1 MMKAIFVL
9 TLTLY
14 FISIR
19 SLAASS
25 IQIDN
30 NGYSNILIA
39 LPPNLEKTEDRSR
52 MINNLK
58 ASWFCE
64 VEHYIGVRHFP
75 EAPSKH
81 NLLCRE
87 EGTWFT
93 VLRNPDFAKGRNAAK
108 RHPSSPDVTFQ
119 YVRESLAPRVV
130 VAIET
135 TSQMNIQFRYSLT
148 KNAFS
153 RFVLYDLPYGS
164 ELTLYVFEN
173 DKPSLIT
180 SSVRLEDEGSR
191 SRYLEGQPLP
201 ESPSQ
206 DSEPCSECLLE
217 YILQSNAEG
226 NNTSPSPHI
235 VILVTTQEYLNASRY
250 PALKQQL
257 LESEI
262 QLHAFLFPSVNEEYE
277 SYKIPLYK
285 LLSETG
291 GQLVAV
297 QEDILGNL
305 YRGFI
310 NAVRGYKTHDLI
322 LQEYLPTE
330 DEEDLSVQFSVDAA
344 LSQSLQISFSGP
356 HFETAPLEYDRTTIS
371 GSGIQNIFLKKQELV
386 PAWIFHVPSPQPGI
400 YTISTR
406 RKRDAISP
414 VLLTV
419 TGKTNEAEDRLAVK
433 VWTEILTETKIIPPP
448 VLIFAE
454 IKRGSY
460 PVSGANVVAYVHH
473 PRNQTISEFALID
486 DGLGDIDITR
496 DDGIYTRYFTDF
508 TAPGFYNVYVKFGG
522 LNNSADLLK
531 GQSAKCCGSF
541 FPSRTRI
548 DTGPLQREAGPA
560 TFQVE
565 AVNETDVYP
574 PARATDLRLVW
585 SSDRIFTLSWT
596 AVGDDYDSGVAAA
609 YEVKLF
615 PSRFLVSYQFSHSGL
630 EVYSATIETT
640 PLAVYG
646 TALYHTATLSRK
658 TQGGVYYFFV
668 RALDD
673 AGNAG
678 PLSNAVPVLV
688 ENVNHSSS
696 INCEDEDLPVAQK
709 RDGSAFTSR
718 PFFFLILLL
727 VIFLLL

>member
-1 MMKAIFVL
+1 
-9 TLTLY
+9 
-14 FISIR
+14 
-19 SLAASS
+19 
-25 IQIDN
+25 
-30 NGYSNILIA
+30 
-39 LPPNLEKTEDRSR
+39 
-52 MINNLK
+52 
-58 ASWFCE
+58 
-64 VEHYIGVRHFP
+64 
-75 EAPSKH
+75 
-81 NLLCRE
+81 
-87 EGTWFT
+87 
-93 VLRNPDFAKGRNAAK
+93 
-108 RHPSSPDVTFQ
+108 
-119 YVRESLAPRVV
+119 
-130 VAIET
+130 
-135 TSQMNIQFRYSLT
+135 MNIQSRYSLT

-206 DSEPCSECLLE
+206 NSEPCSECLLE
-217 YILQSNAEG
+217 YILQSNTEG

-235 VILVTTQEYLNASRY
+235 VILVTTQEYLNVSRY
-250 PALKQQL
+250 LALKQQL

-262 QLHAFLFPSVNEEYE
+262 QLHVFLFPSVNEYE
-277 SYKIPLYK
+277 SHNIPLYK

-310 NAVRGYKTHDLI
+310 NAVGGDKAHDLV
-322 LQEYLPTE
+322 LQKYLPTE
-330 DEEDLSVQFSVDAA
+330 DEEDLSVQFVVDAA
-344 LSQSLQISFSGP
+344 LSQSLQISFSGLQ
-356 HFETAPLEYDRTTIS
+356 FETAPLEYGRTTIN
-371 GSGIQNIFLKKQELV
+371 GPGIQNIFLKKQELV
-386 PAWIFHVPSPQPGI
+386 PAWIFQVPSPQPGT
-400 YTISTR
+400 YTVSTR

-419 TGKTNEAEDRLAVK
+419 AGKTNETEDPLAVK

-460 PVSGANVVAYVHH
+460 PVNEASVVAYVHH
-473 PRNQTISEFALID
+473 PRNQTISEFPLID
-486 DGLGDIDITR
+486 DGLGDIDVTR
-496 DDGIYTRYFTDF
+496 GDGIYTRYFTDF

-522 LNNSADLLK
+522 LNNSADLLE
-531 GQSAKCCGSF
+531 GPSAKCCGSF
-541 FPSRTRI
+541 FPSRRRI
-548 DTGPLQREAGPA
+548 DTGPFQREAGPA
-560 TFQVE
+560 TFEVE
-565 AVNETDVYP
+565 AINETDVYP
-574 PARATDLRLVW
+574 PARITDLKVVW
-585 SSDRIFTLSWT
+585 NSDRIFALKWT
-596 AVGDDYDSGVAAA
+596 AVGDDYDSGVATA

-615 PSRFLVSYQFSHSGL
+615 PIRFLVSYQFSHSGL
-630 EVYSATIETT
+630 EVYSATVETT

-646 TALYHTATLSRK
+646 TMLYHTATLSKK
-658 TQGGVYYFFV
+658 THGGVYYFFV

-678 PLSNAVPVLV
+678 LLSNAVPVLV
-688 ENVNHSSS
+688 ENANYSGS
-696 INCEDEDLPVAQK
+696 INCEDEDLPVAEK

-727 VIFLLL
+727 VILLLL